1 MLFFLPFFFS
11 FIIYLPRKAQ
21 LKSHLPS
28 GNLCGP
34 ALHYFIKS
42 TSEFLENGVCMAD
55 AGLQSLYPEK
65 FCCKKRK
72 LAYGAP
78 TMWAV
83 LWETHFLSPV
93 SSENF

>member
-1 MLFFLPFFFS
+1 MLFFCVCMCAFFSS

-21 LKSHLPS
+21 LRSHLPS

-42 TSEFLENGVCMAD
+42 TNEFLDDGVCMAD
-55 AGLQSLYPEK
+55 AGLQSLYPKNSVEK
-65 FCCKKRK
+65 KKK
-72 LAYGAP
+72 EETKNLAYGTS

-83 LWETHFLSPV
+83 L
-93 SSENF
+93 

>member
-1 MLFFLPFFFS
+1 MLFFFAFFFS

-34 ALHYFIKS
+34 ALRYSIKS

-55 AGLQSLYPEK
+55 VGLQSLYPEK